1 MLPIYICD
9 DNINELKQFKK
20 IITEII
26 NAEKFTEMYI
36 ASATHDPMEILDK
49 LDNNIIPALY
59 FLDIDMGPG
68 AVNGIE
74 LASKIR
80 KHNEKAVIVMITAY
94 NFALET
100 YQMKIGVKDYILK
113 GDIKEMSQRIKACLI
128 DARLPMTE
136 SDDANHI
143 FLVIHS
149 NYAKVEVDVSEIYY
163 IEVVTGTQRKLNI
176 HKSNGIMSASATL
189 KELSGQARGII
200 FQCHKSY
207 MININHIVSID
218 TKKRKIVMDNGDMVP
233 LSLINIKKIKKELE
247 GFFIK

>member
-26 NAEKFTEMYI
+26 NAEKLTEMYI
-36 ASATHDPMEILDK
+36 ASATHDPMEILNK
-49 LDNNIIPALY
+49 LDENIIPALY

-68 AVNGIE
+68 VVNGIE

-80 KHNEKAVIVMITAY
+80 KHNAKAVIVMITAY

-113 GDIKEMSQRIKACLI
+113 GNIKEMSQRIKACMI
-128 DARLPMTE
+128 DARPAE
-136 SDDANHI
+136 SGDANRT

-149 NYAKVEVDVSEIYY
+149 NYAKIEVDVSEIYY
-163 IEVVTGTQRKLNI
+163 IEVVMGTQRKLNI
-176 HKSNGIMSASATL
+176 HKSNGVMSASATL
-189 KELSGQARGII
+189 KELSGQASGII

-207 MININHIVSID
+207 MININHVVSID
-218 TKKRKIVMDNGDMVP
+218 TKKRKIVMDNGDVVP

-247 GFFIK
+247 GIFIN